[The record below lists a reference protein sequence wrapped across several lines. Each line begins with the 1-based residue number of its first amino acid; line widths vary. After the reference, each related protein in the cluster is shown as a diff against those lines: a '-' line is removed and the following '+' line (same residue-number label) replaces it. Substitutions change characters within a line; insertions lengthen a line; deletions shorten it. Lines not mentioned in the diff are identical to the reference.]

1 VSNRVVDRLDGIHGF
16 DVLVVDVQARDDGF
30 GAIIRCGNI
39 RGCCAGLP
47 AEDQHDQVLSADL
60 MRSDGRDHSKA
71 VLYAATVDLAILC

>member
-1 VSNRVVDRLDGIHGF
+1 MSSKVLGRLDGIRDF
-16 DVLVVDVQARDDGF
+16 DVLVVDVQAR
-30 GAIIRCGNI
+30 ITVSVMTRVRNI